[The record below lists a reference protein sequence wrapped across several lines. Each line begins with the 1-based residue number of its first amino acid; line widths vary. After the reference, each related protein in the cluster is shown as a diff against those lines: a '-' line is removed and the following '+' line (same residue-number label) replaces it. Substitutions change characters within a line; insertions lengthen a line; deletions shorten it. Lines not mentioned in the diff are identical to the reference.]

1 MTRGRFWKMDN
12 YVDRTEGPTDIDP
25 ECFESVRD
33 AMLRSTDGY
42 TTFDGQFFG
51 APKPE
56 AYKPPEIDL
65 RSPQLIKSVAAF
77 AVNEAMVA

>member
-1 MTRGRFWKMDN
+1 MTKRNFGNMDS
-12 YVDRTEGPTDIDP
+12 YIGCASTPSDIDP
-25 ECFESVRD
+25 ECFESARD
-33 AMLRSTDGY
+33 ALLRSTDGY

-65 RSPQLIKSVAAF
+65 RHPLLVVASTCAI
-77 AVNEAMVA
+77 NEAMAA